1 MAEIAA
7 LSLGVSL
14 AATVVGAM
22 LAIPVAFW
30 IVHGHSTGRTV
41 LHGVFNLGLGLPPV
55 AVGLAIAFLFW
66 RSGPLGRLDLLY
78 TPGAMILAQTIIVT
92 PLVGSLAIIALRAV
106 DASLPQ
112 QLAALGVPA
121 STRRR
126 LLLREAAPGL
136 TACALAGFGRAV
148 AEVGAA
154 QMTGGNIEGQTR
166 VLTTATMLAVG
177 KAEFGIAFDYVAVL
191 LGIMAA
197 VAGVTLV
204 LQTRW
209 R

>member
-1 MAEIAA
+1 
-7 LSLGVSL
+7 
-14 AATVVGAM
+14 M